1 MKESFPQKIN
11 ILSLVRSAQE
21 KKKKKKGVHSKA
33 EKSGMGN
40 LGIKSSILFSF
51 LTHLF
56 L

>member
-21 KKKKKKGVHSKA
+21 KKKKGVHSKA